1 MTVNIQNN
9 MEAIKNEKFNWLSS
23 QNTSTTRIRSQ
34 SDITIT
40 EVGPC
45 SHSGKS
51 NRYNITLR
59 NEVPDKLGTYVD
71 LALFKNRIFFRP
83 SSAEANGYKM
93 YNRNH
98 TNGSG
103 NEVKGN
109 PFIQV
114 TKTESTKA
122 LSDFVG
128 HYELKY
134 DEFYELYYIEKP
146 M

>member
-1 MTVNIQNN
+1 MTVQIQNN
-9 MEAIKNEKFNWLSS
+9 MEVIKNEKFNWLSA
-23 QNTSTTRIRSQ
+23 QNTPTGRARSQ
-34 SDITIT
+34 SDITIS

-45 SHSGKS
+45 SKGGR

-103 NEVKGN
+103 KEVKGN

-114 TKTESTKA
+114 CKTESTKA